1 MCKTVDTMVIMESRV
16 EEIALARSEM
26 ALLYEPEEKV
36 GVVVVESFPM
46 LGKLAALRF
55 LEWVQN
61 NPGGVISLP
70 TGKTPEYFIKEV
82 HHFLEGW
89 KKKEV
94 QKELDE
100 GGVDPGK
107 PPDMKSLRFVQIDE
121 FYPMNPNYHNS
132 FYYYVKSY
140 YIQGFGLDPDKALLI
155 NCNRIGLPEG
165 KSLKD
170 VWPDD
175 VVDLSLR
182 QRKPKSSSEILQ
194 KRVLENI
201 DQWCTEY
208 EQKVRD
214 LGGIGFFLGGIGPDG
229 HIGFNIRGSDL
240 FSTTRLAG
248 INYETQAA
256 AAQDLGGIETA
267 RKRLVITMGLS
278 TIVYNPSCVAII
290 IAAGESKAR
299 IVAESIQTSQ
309 HIHYPATILQKL
321 ERSRFFLTDGAAT
334 LLVRR
339 RILKVERLSE
349 IPQAV
354 FEKALVDT
362 AWKKKKAIEKL
373 TPQELG
379 PIGRVLLNKAGD
391 DFETLKE
398 RVIDSLKSKIERG
411 SEIIKNC
418 TFLHTEPHHD
428 DIMLGYLPGVVRHIR
443 EHSTRHFF
451 GTFTSGFTA
460 VTNRFML
467 QQLQRLKEYLV
478 RGLFND
484 LLKEGYFDP
493 SSTVGKNRD
502 VLQYLDGVA
511 ANSQSML
518 DEGLLRRLLR
528 NLISLYEETNI
539 EQLSQRVDELISY
552 FTVQYPGKKDS
563 PHIQKLKGMCR
574 EWEADCLWG
583 YFGWHTDSIY
593 HLRLGFYTGDI
604 FSEEPDQKRDVLPVL
619 NLLKRINP
627 DIVTL
632 ALDPEASGPD
642 THYKVLQTLTSA
654 LKRYE
659 NKSGRAAI
667 QVWGYRNV
675 WYRFHPSEA
684 DLFIPVSLNM
694 FALQDSAFKNS
705 FLSQRDASFPSYEHD
720 GPFSELAQ
728 KIQVEQYQIL
738 KTCLG
743 RDFFYEHSSA
753 LIRAT
758 RGMVFIKCMRLEEL
772 YQHSRELQKWAEN
785 I

>member
-1 MCKTVDTMVIMESRV
+1 V

-398 RVIDSLKSKIERG
+398 RVIDSMKSKIERG